1 MDELK
6 AQIARDELT
15 AREFFGLQNRLNA
28 IRILKTEPRI

>member
-15 AREFFGLQNRLNA
+15 AREFLGFRTGLTAYVIN
-28 IRILKTEPRI
+28 TEPRI